1 MLCPKPALVEES
13 GGLVEVLR
21 QDKAQAAGSVCGVK
35 SLALVGALAP
45 ALKGVKCLYT
55 AVFLS

>member
-21 QDKAQAAGSVCGVK
+21 QVKAQAADLACGVK
-35 SLALVGALAP
+35 SLVLVGALAP
-45 ALKGVKCLYT
+45 ALKGVKCPYT
-55 AVFLS
+55 AVSLS